1 MLHTIAFKGPLGLF
15 ACALIASFAAHAQ
28 EALEGRP
35 AAIAVNS
42 ATVQG
47 QQSVDPI
54 QRTWRER
61 ITPVA
66 IHYPGIDA
74 ASGAFQ
80 DKAQANPTAF
90 NKWLAQRWIDHN
102 ASCNR
107 ILQQDFRSWEGP
119 APAIASQC
127 MELNRPLADLV
138 SSCDTPVLAKET
150 AQTWK
155 ITWSCR
161 LAPTGLAWF
170 FPATGLTSADR
181 VNVDAA
187 NPSSGAPVSIPISIE
202 AIALPAAQ

>member
-66 IHYPGIDA
+66 INGVNIDTVH
-74 ASGAFQ
+74 
-80 DKAQANPTAF
+80 PT
-90 NKWLAQRWIDHN
+90 
-102 ASCNR
+102 
-107 ILQQDFRSWEGP
+107 
-119 APAIASQC
+119 
-127 MELNRPLADLV
+127 
-138 SSCDTPVLAKET
+138 T
-150 AQTWK
+150 
-155 ITWSCR
+155 
-161 LAPTGLAWF
+161 
-170 FPATGLTSADR
+170 
-181 VNVDAA
+181 
-187 NPSSGAPVSIPISIE
+187 GAPLSVSLT
-202 AIALPAAQ
+202 AVALSAAQ

>member
-66 IHYPGIDA
+66 IHYPGIDT

-80 DKAQANPTAF
+80 DKAQERPTAF

-107 ILQQDFRSWEGP
+107 IIQQDFRSWEGP
-119 APAIASQC
+119 SLAIASQC

-138 SSCDTPVLAKET
+138 PSCDAPVLAKHT
-150 AQTWK
+150 GQTWQ

-161 LAPTGLAWF
+161 LASTGLAWV
-170 FPATGLTSADR
+170 FPVLGLTSTNG
-181 VNVDAA
+181 VNIDTVH
-187 NPSSGAPVSIPISIE
+187 PTTGAPLSVSLT
-202 AIALPAAQ
+202 AVALSAAQ